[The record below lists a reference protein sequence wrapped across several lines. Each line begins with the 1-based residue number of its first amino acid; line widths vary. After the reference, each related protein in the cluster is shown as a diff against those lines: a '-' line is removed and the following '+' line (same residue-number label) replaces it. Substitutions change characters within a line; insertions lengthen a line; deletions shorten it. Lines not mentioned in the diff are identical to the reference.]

1 VILSCRY
8 RRFDQDSFSALQYD
22 RISPPNIRKRSGDVS
37 LDASLNMVDEV
48 GGGTWVGV
56 GGGTCLDASH
66 SPPINAGVDLHAGGL
81 LKGSGKMRWGGLV
94 TPPPTRHAAGHQG
107 NGCN

>member
-1 VILSCRY
+1 MSCRY

-22 RISPPNIRKRSGDVS
+22 RISPPNIHKRSGDVS

-48 GGGTWVGV
+48 GGGTS
-56 GGGTCLDASH
+56 LDASH
-66 SPPINAGVDLHAGGL
+66 SPPINAGVDLHAGGW